1 MHNDIHEIFK
11 KLFLCMFPALFEQ
24 TLSGEEHGWAHGWGP
39 ERLLEHGVEQYRVVM
54 ASLHV
59 SRNWIDV

>member
-1 MHNDIHEIFK
+1 
-11 KLFLCMFPALFEQ
+11 MFPALFEQ
-24 TLSGEEHGWAHGWGP
+24 TLSGEEHGWGP